1 MQTISSLLVRLSA
14 LCHVLYIFFF
24 FNLGPFDFNGVCKVK
39 EDKMY
44 LELSLSPFGTWRKF
58 RSKVGTSANSH
69 GMIEA
74 NPMKE
79 FVQDLNMRSELTHLK
94 MENLGG

>member
-1 MQTISSLLVRLSA
+1 
-14 LCHVLYIFFF
+14 
-24 FNLGPFDFNGVCKVK
+24 
-39 EDKMY
+39 MY

-58 RSKVGTSANSH
+58 RSKVRTSVNSH

-74 NPMKE
+74 NQMRE
-79 FVQDLNMRSELTHLK
+79 LVQDLNMRSELTPYLK